1 MKTIKKLSALAFAL
15 VLLFTVARADWKPA
29 EGNSARFSELFTL
42 LQRGGKDAE
51 AVERVIREIGEQR
64 GDDGDIARAVYDN
77 WKAITDP
84 AYELYTWH
92 GGETAG
98 ELESSGLDFSG
109 KHAFVV
115 LGYALSDGEMREELV
130 GRCDAAA
137 AAARSFPDAIL
148 ITTGGATGANNPYMH
163 TEAGMMK
170 DYLVQQCGIDEARIF
185 TDTEAMITSDNAVN
199 AFRIMR
205 EQGIETYTIVTS
217 NYHQRWALVLF
228 NAIEAVIEKDTGHR
242 IRRVGNYN
250 YPAQENI
257 SETTGVLSGL
267 SQLSSLF
274 RGTVRTE

>member
-1 MKTIKKLSALAFAL
+1 MKTIKKLSALAAAL
-15 VLLFTVARADWKPA
+15 MMLFTAARADWKPA
-29 EGNSARFSELFTL
+29 EGNSARFSELISL
-42 LQRGGKDAE
+42 LERGGEDAE
-51 AVERVIREIGEQR
+51 AAERVIREIGEQR
-64 GDDGDIARAVYDN
+64 EDDGDIARAVFGN
-77 WKAITDP
+77 WKEITDP
-84 AYELYTWH
+84 AFVMYTWH

-98 ELESSGLDFSG
+98 ELEDSGLDFGG

-115 LGYALSDGEMREELV
+115 LGYALANGEMKGELI

-148 ITTGGATGANNPYMH
+148 ITTGGATGPNNPYMH

-170 DYLVQQCGIDEARIF
+170 DYLVRERGIDEARIF
-185 TDTEAMITSDNAVN
+185 TDPDAMLTSDNAVN

-228 NAIEAVIEKDTGHR
+228 NAVEAVYEKDTGHR

-257 SETTGVLSGL
+257 SGTAGVLSGL

-274 RGTVRTE
+274 RGTVRTK

>member
-1 MKTIKKLSALAFAL
+1 MKTIKKLSALIAAL
-15 VLLFTVARADWKPA
+15 ILLFTAARADWKPA

-51 AVERVIREIGEQR
+51 AVERVIREIGAQR
-64 GDDGDIARAVYDN
+64 GDDGHIARAVYDN

-115 LGYALSDGEMREELV
+115 LGYALQNGEMRDELV

-137 AAARSFPDAIL
+137 AAARSYPEAIL

-170 DYLVQQCGIDEARIF
+170 EYLVKECGIDAGRIF
-185 TDTEAMITSDNAVN
+185 TDPEAAITSDNALN
-199 AFRIMR
+199 ASRIMK

-217 NYHQRWALVLF
+217 NYHQRWAQILF
-228 NAIEAVIEKDTGHR
+228 NAVGAIYEKDTGYR
-242 IRRVGNYN
+242 VRMVGNYN
-250 YPAQENI
+250 FPAHVTT
-257 SETTGVLSGL
+257 SATTGVLSGL
-267 SQLSSLF
+267 GQLAALF
-274 RGTVRTE
+274 RGTIRTE